1 MNYELV
7 LDQLSSILIL
17 IIDQNNNIIYP
28 KDKKKQ
34 QLIKNI
40 CHNFSK
46 IDNCYVYK
54 QQYYK
59 ATKKI
64 FNQDQDIYKLIYF
77 ENITNYKEIE
87 ANYKIDSLTTVL
99 NRKAAMTKIDN
110 FLLTNQQEFSIIMA
124 DIDDFKKINDTYG
137 HIMGDIVLKEIGKIL
152 NKELNDCIVGRYGGE
167 EFIILKPN
175 TIINDTISQMEK
187 IKDTISKMVI
197 THENKTIDNISIS
210 LGIYNTN
217 QAYDNKLKITDFRN
231 QLINYADI
239 ALYKSKNNGKNQ
251 ITIY

>member
-1 MNYELV
+1 M
-7 LDQLSSILIL
+7 
-17 IIDQNNNIIYP
+17 
-28 KDKKKQ
+28 
-34 QLIKNI
+34 
-40 CHNFSK
+40 
-46 IDNCYVYK
+46 
-54 QQYYK
+54 
-59 ATKKI
+59 
-64 FNQDQDIYKLIYF
+64 
-77 ENITNYKEIE
+77 
-87 ANYKIDSLTTVL
+87 
-99 NRKAAMTKIDN
+99 
-110 FLLTNQQEFSIIMA
+110 LTNQQEFSIIMA